1 MLEYRR
7 YYLRELRQEMAEVI
21 TSWIP
26 QEELMAIPFG
36 RYIMNELWRNEENE
50 RESFRRPF
58 TGVMPVF
65 TDYTLLFQMWTLL
78 YRVQYFYLYFP
89 HHRLVN
95 RVIDTIRPTI
105 DPQEVNETV
114 SLLFT
119 ISKSNAGLFPRPR
132 YEKTESF
139 NYFAPQEAYSV
150 VQE

>member
-26 QEELMAIPFG
+26 QEELMTIPFG
-36 RYIMNELWRNEENE
+36 RYIMNELWRNEEDE
-50 RESFRRPF
+50 YASFRRPF

-95 RVIDTIRPTI
+95 RVIDTVRPTI

-119 ISKSNAGLFPRPR
+119 INQANAGLFSRPR

-139 NYFAPQEAYSV
+139 DYFAPQEVYSV
-150 VQE
+150 EQE